1 MAERGTYRSIPHA
14 LLSGKDFRQLPERA
28 RWVFVVLKLNIGL
41 TGIATWYPDELLAR
55 VTSESGASAEDVA
68 YALDLLEEHGWIERE
83 DNVVWVKGQLE
94 HDPHL
99 SSSNSKH
106 RSSVQQHV
114 AGLPR
119 IGIVLRFCSEHRD
132 WIPMEEAIAMG
143 IDWVLDGN
151 LGATT
156 NRNRKTKRIPKAKAN
171 QDGPGLRSESRYAFM
186 GEMRG
191 VWLEAYGG
199 AIPAGSPKRLE
210 PLVKLHGVDE
220 VARRFRIYTSSTQAA
235 YASVPRFVSTFGAWG
250 QPSGSGSDSRIL
262 GVGGVPTAE
271 ELESAGIRI
280 R

>member
-1 MAERGTYRSIPHA
+1 MGERGTYRSIPHA

-28 RWVFVVLKLNIGL
+28 RWVFLVLKLNIGL
-41 TGIATWYPDELLAR
+41 TGIDTWYPDELLAR
-55 VTSESGASAEDVA
+55 LTSESGACADDVA
-68 YALDLLEEHGWIERE
+68 YALDVLEEHGWIERE

-119 IGIVLRFCSEHRD
+119 IGIVLRFCNEHRD
-132 WIPMEEAIAMG
+132 WIPMDEASVMG
-143 IDWVLDGN
+143 IDWVFDGN
-151 LGATT
+151 QEARPNKT
-156 NRNRKTKRIPKAKAN
+156 RKTKRIPRAEPD
-171 QDGPGLRSESRYAFM
+171 QEVPRPRSESQYSFM
-186 GEMRG
+186 REIRG

-199 AIPAGSPKRLE
+199 SIPAGSAKRLE
-210 PLVKLHGVDE
+210 SLVKLHGVDE
-220 VARRFRIYTSSTQAA
+220 VARRFRIYCSATQAA

-250 QPSGSGSDSRIL
+250 KPSGSDSDSRL
-262 GVGGVPTAE
+262 VGVGGVPTAE